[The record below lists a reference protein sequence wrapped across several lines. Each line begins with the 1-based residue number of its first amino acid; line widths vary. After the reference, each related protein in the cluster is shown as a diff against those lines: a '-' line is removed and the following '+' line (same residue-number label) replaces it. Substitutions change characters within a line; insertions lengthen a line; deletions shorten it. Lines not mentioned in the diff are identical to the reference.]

1 MVYCVWLVVLCY
13 PPVHQVVHEPYNAVG
28 QYFGIGERS
37 HSCVV
42 VVLPGTGV
50 VGRTGVY
57 SKMGRVGY
65 AADHRLGLVDG
76 STHKPVL
83 AAARVFCAGRPR
95 IRAWS
100 CVTA

>member
-1 MVYCVWLVVLCY
+1 MWYVMYRLWYMVYCVWLVVLSY

-83 AAARVFCAGRPR
+83 ADARVF
-95 IRAWS
+95 
-100 CVTA
+100 

>member
-13 PPVHQVVHEPYNAVG
+13 TPVHQVVHEPYNAVG

-83 AAARVFCAGRPR
+83 ADARVF
-95 IRAWS
+95 
-100 CVTA
+100 